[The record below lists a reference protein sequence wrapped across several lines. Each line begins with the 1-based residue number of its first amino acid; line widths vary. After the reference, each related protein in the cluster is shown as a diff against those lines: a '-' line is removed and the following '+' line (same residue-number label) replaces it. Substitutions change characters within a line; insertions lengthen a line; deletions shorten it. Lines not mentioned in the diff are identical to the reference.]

1 MELMK
6 FTGKTLLLSSLVF
19 FSSAGSA
26 FAAFFP
32 VTESGGFATLDQLTN
47 VFANVTSVISTF
59 IGFAL
64 LLMLI
69 RGGVGYITAQG
80 DPKAVASARATITW
94 AIIGFVVVLAAFLIV
109 SLIAGFF
116 TLPGIGKFCIPK
128 GGAIPYSCT

>member
-1 MELMK
+1 MK
-6 FTGKTLLLSSLVF
+6 FTGKILILSLTIF
-19 FSSAGSA
+19 FYSTGSV
-26 FAAFFP
+26 FAAWFP
-32 VTESGGFATLDQLTN
+32 VNDSGGFAKLDQLTN
-47 VFANVTSVISTF
+47 VFANVTSIISTL

-109 SLIAGFF
+109 SLVAGFF